1 MTPITLK
8 EQEME
13 TDDTRLHKTILGQ
26 CYRTATYSPDTS
38 TQIGAVILG
47 SDGVIYSATKA
58 YNGFVLGWNPT
69 EADYERPRKY
79 LVTEHAERRAIY
91 RAAAKGI
98 ALEGATLYSTW
109 AACTDC
115 ARAIVECGIAQLVRH
130 HPPHDDAV
138 DRWLESVALGD
149 EIMKNGGVEIIEIH
163 GPIKEGFKI
172 LRGGEI
178 FDPSS

>member
-1 MTPITLK
+1 MSDINR
-8 EQEME
+8 M
-13 TDDTRLHKTILGQ
+13 HKTVLGQ
-26 CYRTATYSPDTS
+26 CYRAATKSPDTS
-38 TQIGAVILG
+38 TQIGAV
-47 SDGVIYSATKA
+47 VVSAKNLIISSTMS
-58 YNGFVLGWNPT
+58 YNGFVEGWNPT
-69 EADYERPRKY
+69 EEDFERPRKY

-91 RAAAKGI
+91 KAAKYGV
-98 ALEGATLYSTW
+98 ALENGTLYSTW

-115 ARAIVECGIAQLVRH
+115 ARAIVESGLARLVRH

-149 EIMKNGGVEIIEIH
+149 EIMKNGGVEIVDIH

-172 LRGGEI
+172 LRGGVI